1 MTFFGVLIFVSGLF
15 LMVVAIIPGVRRR
28 LHDEETGRRMRAA
41 FPPALRYPNYRTYWL
56 GLLASVAGFRMF
68 EFSQFWLTY
77 QLTGSP
83 LYLGYV
89 GVAQAVP
96 GVVLNLFGG
105 VFADRLDKRR
115 LIIITQVVTA
125 GLILF
130 LATMAALDLVN
141 KWHVLI
147 VAFLAGGVD
156 AFNQPARQALF
167 PLLIERRVM
176 MSAVA
181 LNSTVWPGTAIVV
194 PGIAGVII
202 AVADTHVALYLSTLG
217 FFAMA
222 AVVYRLRIP
231 RIESGAR
238 SSPAHDLLEGFR
250 FIVRNSIFSF
260 LIAMTFFN
268 SFFGISYQIMM
279 PVFAVDVLKVGAPGQ
294 GLLLGV
300 RGIGALLTNLWWGS
314 RTQVPHKGWL
324 IIGGAVGFGLLL
336 AAFSLTSQFV
346 AFFPLALVLIFI
358 MAIFNSTYTISIQSS
373 LQMMVPNQMR
383 GRVMGFVGMTWSI
396 MPLGGMYTGVL
407 AGLIGVPIA
416 VATGGLAVSAF
427 ALGPGLINRKVRS
440 LDALLRQTER
450 AAATVSPAQTPT
462 PTATND

>member
-1 MTFFGVLIFVSGLF
+1 MTFTGVLIFVFGLL
-15 LMVVAIIPGVRRR
+15 LMVVALVPGVSRR
-28 LHDEETGRRMRAA
+28 LHDKETRRRMRAA
-41 FPPALRYPNYRTYWL
+41 FPPALHYPNYRTYWL

-77 QLTGSP
+77 QLTESP

-115 LIIITQVVTA
+115 LIVITQVVTA

-130 LATMAALDLVN
+130 LATMTALDLVN

-167 PLLIERRVM
+167 PLLIDRRVM

-202 AVADTHVALYLSTLG
+202 AVADTHVALYLSALG
-217 FFAMA
+217 FLAMA

-231 RIESGAR
+231 RIESSTR
-238 SSPAHDLLEGFR
+238 SSPAHDMLEGFR

-314 RTQVPHKGWL
+314 RTQVPHKGRL

-346 AFFPLALVLIFI
+346 GFFPLALVLIFI

-407 AGLIGVPIA
+407 AGLTGVPIA

-427 ALGPGLINRKVRS
+427 ALGPALINRKVRS
-440 LDALLRQTER
+440 LDALLRQTET
-450 AAATVSPAQTPT
+450 AAAPVSSAQTPT